1 MRKIDK
7 KIASWGIVAVLVICS
22 CASFIYLLF
31 NNEKVVNGFARLFV
45 ILTPI
50 LDGIILAYLLTP
62 IMNFLEKNIVIK
74 LFSKLK
80 IKDTPKKNKRIRA
93 VSICLTLLFVVLL
106 IGLFFRL
113 IIPQLVLSIQSIIFQ
128 FPMYVNNLYLW
139 VNNLLVKNP
148 ELEDIFN
155 QVYTHYS
162 SNLTQFL
169 QEDILPRVNALVRTL
184 SLSVFGLVKSLWNF
198 VIGFIISIYMLSSKE
213 VFCRQAREITYACF
227 EKLKAK
233 AIISNIH
240 FMHETFIG
248 FLGGKI
254 IDSLIIG
261 IICFICTSI
270 IGTPYGVLISC
281 IVGVTNV
288 IPFFGPYIGAIPSAL
303 LVLMVNPRHCLYF
316 IILILIIQQV
326 DGNIIGPKILGNSTG
341 LSSFWV
347 IFSIT
352 LFGGLFG
359 IAGMILG
366 VPIFA
371 VIYAGI
377 KYWVHDKLSQKEL
390 KEMSSSDREDKD
402 FQNNDEPS
410 IRALIDHQT
419 DESDTVDGNII
430 EEEES

>member
-1 MRKIDK
+1 MRKLDK
-7 KIASWGIVAVLVICS
+7 KIASWGIVAFLVICS

-31 NNEKVVNGFARLFV
+31 NNEKVVTGFQKILIVMTPV
-45 ILTPI
+45 I
-50 LDGIILAYLLTP
+50 DGIILAYLLTP
-62 IMNFLEKNIVIK
+62 IMNFIEKSIVVN
-74 LFSKLK
+74 LFNKLK
-80 IKDTPKKNKRIRA
+80 IKESVKRSKRIRA
-93 VSICLTLLFVVLL
+93 VSICLTLIFVL
-106 IGLFFRL
+106 IIIGFFFRL

-128 FPMYVNNLYLW
+128 FPMYVNNLYIW

-148 ELEDIFN
+148 ELDDLFN

-169 QEDILPRVNALVRTL
+169 QEDILPRVNSLVKTL
-184 SLSVFGLVKSLWNF
+184 SLSVFGLVKALWNF
-198 VIGFIISIYMLSSKE
+198 IIGFIISIYMLASKE
-213 VFCRQAREITYACF
+213 TFGRQTKEITYACL
-227 EKLKAK
+227 EKEKAR
-233 AIISNIH
+233 ALVNNIR
-240 FMHETFIG
+240 FMHKTFIG

-254 IDSLIIG
+254 IDSVIIG

-270 IGTPYGVLISC
+270 IGTPYGVLISV

-326 DGNIIGPKILGNSTG
+326 DGNIIGPKILGDSTG

-359 IAGMILG
+359 IPGMILG

-371 VIYAGI
+371 VIFAGI
-377 KYWVHDKLSQKEL
+377 KYWVHDQLKKKEL
-390 KEMSSSDREDKD
+390 KEMENMQSDDGFESSD
-402 FQNNDEPS
+402 PS
-410 IRALIDHQT
+410 IRALIEENPD
-419 DESDTVDGNII
+419 DNMVDSDII
-430 EEEES
+430 EEEIE